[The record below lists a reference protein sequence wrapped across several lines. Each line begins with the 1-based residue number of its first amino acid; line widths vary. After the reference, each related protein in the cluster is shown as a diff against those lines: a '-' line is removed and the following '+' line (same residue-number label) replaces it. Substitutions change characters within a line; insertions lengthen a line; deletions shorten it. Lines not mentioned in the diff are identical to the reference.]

1 MTMTQITHS
10 ISSTLIAARAKK
22 VPLYKAFVLPSNFAD
37 VEALRLN
44 IPYRSKGAI
53 EVRDIAKQLG
63 ASFDGT
69 EWSINRSRL
78 EGATGQECLD
88 TLNALRIVEGVKLI
102 NRQRVARGVGFKT
115 IYLKVP
121 YDLRLLA
128 AADGARWDSHPAIR
142 RWVFDVVPNDSAFS
156 TLISKWEELGMVDA
170 DLTETSL
177 GIPSSITAAKALRPM
192 TATVQQFSATATSLT
207 PPPITTPYVVEH
219 NRDLYTQMLTGS
231 PSVSGNDSLIC
242 SKTLRHRS
250 DLTPTTVYTINCFY
264 LHSGYKSSVPQ
275 RCQDNPIVLVY
286 SQVWVNCS
294 LTSDKHDELS
304 SNKAYYIEA
313 HTMRK
318 FWDAAIQS
326 GFVVEA
332 EWVEA
337 EWGHSKNL
345 MIANER
351 SLKTD
356 QVKTVAW
363 GLAHDPVFTVAG
375 FHKVS
380 V

>member
-1 MTMTQITHS
+1 MTQTT
-10 ISSTLIAARAKK
+10 ISSDLIAARAKK
-22 VPLYKAFVLPSNFAD
+22 LPVYKAFVLPSNFAD

-63 ASFDGT
+63 AFFNATSKQWF
-69 EWSINRSRL
+69 INRSRL

-88 TLNALRIVEGVKLI
+88 MLNALRIVDGVKLI
-102 NRQRVARGVGFKT
+102 DRQRVVRGMGIKT

-128 AADGARWDSHPAIR
+128 AADGARWDSHPAVR
-142 RWVFDVVPNDSAFS
+142 RWVFDVVTQDTAFS

-170 DLTETSL
+170 DLTEEKAFASPSQALAVKAIRPLYPTDQEFTENMISL
-177 GIPSSITAAKALRPM
+177 
-192 TATVQQFSATATSLT
+192 VSAHA
-207 PPPITTPYVVEH
+207 ER

-231 PSVSGNDSLIC
+231 PSVSGNDLLIC
-242 SKTLRHRS
+242 SKTLLHRS
-250 DLTPTTVYTINCFY
+250 NLTPTTVYAINCFY

-294 LTSDKHDELS
+294 LTSDKRDELS
-304 SNKAYYIEA
+304 FNKAYYIEA
-313 HTMRK
+313 ATMRK

-332 EWVEA
+332 EF
-337 EWGHSKNL
+337 GHSKNL

-356 QVKTVAW
+356 QVKTVTW
-363 GLAHDPVFTVAG
+363 GLAHDPVFTVAD

>member
-1 MTMTQITHS
+1 MTMTQTTQS

-22 VPLYKAFVLPSNFAD
+22 LPVYKAFVLPSNFAD
-37 VEALRLN
+37 VEALILN
-44 IPYRSKGAI
+44 IPFRSKGAI
-53 EVRDIAKQLG
+53 EVRDIAKRLG

-102 NRQRVARGVGFKT
+102 ERQRVARGIGIKT

-121 YDLRLLA
+121 YDQRLLA
-128 AADGARWDSHPAIR
+128 AADGARWDSHPAVR

-156 TLISKWEELGMVDA
+156 ALISKWEELGMVDA

-177 GIPSSITAAKALRPM
+177 GNSSISATAKALRPM

-231 PSVSGNDSLIC
+231 PSVSGNDLLIC
-242 SKTLRHRS
+242 SKALLHRS
-250 DLTPTTVYTINCFY
+250 ALTPTTLYAINCFY
-264 LHSGYKSSVPQ
+264 LNSDLKTSVPQ

-286 SQVWVNCS
+286 SQVWENCPT
-294 LTSDKHDELS
+294 TSNKREELS
-304 SNKAYYIEA
+304 YNKAYYIEA
-313 HTMRK
+313 ATMRK
-318 FWDAAIQS
+318 FWDAAIRGF

-332 EWVEA
+332 EC
-337 EWGHSKNL
+337 GHSKNL

-351 SLKTD
+351 SLKAD

-363 GLAHDPVFTVAG
+363 GLLHDPIFTMAR